1 MDITELTLKILL
13 LFIPGIVAI
22 LIIDMFTNH
31 LKKDLKYFLFHSYLL
46 SVGSYL
52 IYSLFFRKNT
62 FLESILEPSTT
73 IDMNEILQVSIIGI
87 LLGVIITYI
96 INSKVLY
103 NIGFKIKLSKKFG
116 DGEVWESVVSDGNTS
131 WVTIRDR
138 ESGLVYLG
146 RIIHYSDS
154 HKKRELVLSEVD
166 IYSDDGDYFH
176 SQEKIYFD
184 FPAGENLIIEIGKS
198 YSIHKKEVKRV
209 DERQE
214 G

>member
-1 MDITELTLKILL
+1 MDISELTLKILL

-62 FLESILEPSTT
+62 FLESLLEPTTT

-87 LLGVIITYI
+87 LLGIVITYI
-96 INSKVLY
+96 INFKLLY
-103 NIGFKIKLSKKFG
+103 KLGFRIRLSKKFG
-116 DGEVWESVVSDGNTS
+116 EGEVWESVVSDSNTS

-146 RIIHYSDS
+146 KIGHFSDS

-166 IYSDDGDYFH
+166 IYSDSGDYFH
-176 SQEKIYFD
+176 SQDEIYFD
-184 FPAGENLIIEIGKS
+184 FPTGGNLIIEIGSS
-198 YSIHKKEVKRV
+198 YSIHGKEVKQV
-209 DERQE
+209 DER
-214 G
+214 